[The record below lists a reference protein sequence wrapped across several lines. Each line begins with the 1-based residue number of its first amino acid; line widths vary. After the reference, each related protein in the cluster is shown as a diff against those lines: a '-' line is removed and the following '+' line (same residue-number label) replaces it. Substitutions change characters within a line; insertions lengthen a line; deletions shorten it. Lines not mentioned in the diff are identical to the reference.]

1 MPCAAASFRGR
12 NTASSSVRVVTTQA
26 ELAREL
32 APARRS
38 GRRIALVPTMGALH
52 EGHLS
57 LCDEARARAAVV
69 VVSIFV
75 NPLQFGPGEDL
86 ARYPRNL
93 RHDTVLARERGV
105 DLVFAPEVEAMYPD
119 PPPRVYVTAPALADR
134 LCGAFRP
141 GHFDGVLTVVAKLF
155 HMVMPDVA
163 VFGQKDLQQAALIRR
178 MVRDLDF
185 PVDVRVGRVV
195 RDADG
200 LALSSRNAF
209 LSPPERK
216 SALALARAL
225 RLGRRVWQE
234 GESNGLRLLGVVRDE
249 IEREP
254 GVLVQYLEL
263 VDVTTLERLDTA
275 RPGAALAVAAFVGR
289 TRLIDNVLL
298 DDET

>member
-1 MPCAAASFRGR
+1 
-12 NTASSSVRVVTTQA
+12 VRVVTTRA

-38 GRRIALVPTMGALH
+38 GRRIGLVPTMGALH

-57 LCDEARARAAVV
+57 LCDEGRARAAVV
-69 VVSIFV
+69 VLSIFV

-105 DLVFAPEVEAMYPD
+105 DLVFAPGVEEVYPD
-119 PPPRVYVTAPALADR
+119 PPTRVYVTAPALADR
-134 LCGAFRP
+134 LCGAYRP

-178 MVRDLDF
+178 MVLDLDF
-185 PVDVRVGRVV
+185 PVEVRVGRVV
-195 RDADG
+195 RDRDG
-200 LALSSRNAF
+200 LALSSRNAY
-209 LSPPERK
+209 LSPSERR
-216 SALALARAL
+216 SALALSRAL
-225 RLGRRVWQE
+225 RLGRSAWQE
-234 GESNGLRLLGVVRDE
+234 GERNGLRLLGVVRDE
-249 IEREP
+249 IEREA
-254 GVLVQYLEL
+254 GVRVQYLEL
-263 VDVTTLERLDTA
+263 VDATSLEPLDTA
-275 RPGAALAVAAFVGR
+275 RAGAALAVAAFVGE
-289 TRLIDNVLL
+289 TRLIDNMLL